1 LFYKT
6 LLPLSFT
13 IFTFTAQ
20 ATAVI
25 TLNNGDEITAE
36 VTREDE
42 INLYLSHPILGELV
56 IPQTQIAQLTA
67 KDDPK
72 VVNDE
77 VLETEEVAEV
87 PVAEVEA
94 KKPTDNGLFGLGLL
108 ENWKRRFDLGIAGS
122 AGRNENSQINA
133 GFTADY
139 EDNDTRIS
147 HKSSYY
153 RSESNGTLSNHNFYS
168 TLNKDWLDDETPWL
182 VFATGR
188 LDIDEFKD
196 WDYRVNADAGV
207 GYEFINSDKF
217 LLVGKTGLGFN
228 QTFGGEDEE
237 FTPEGSLGVETKWK
251 LSKFQQ
257 LKFSNTYFPHLE
269 DFSEFRNVTNFDW
282 TLDLNTFVGVAL
294 KLGLSN
300 EHDSTV
306 DDGEDKNDFKYTV
319 SLSWTL

>member
-20 ATAVI
+20 ATAII
-25 TLNNGDEITAE
+25 TLNNGDKISAEITSK
-36 VTREDE
+36 DE
-42 INLYLSHPILGELV
+42 TNIYLSHPILGELV
-56 IPQTQIAQLTA
+56 IPQSQIAQL
-67 KDDPK
+67 DNNDQMGNI
-72 VVNDE
+72 NDE
-77 VLETEEVAEV
+77 SFDSEEVTETLA
-87 PVAEVEA
+87 ADEA
-94 KKPTDNGLFGLGLL
+94 SNETVDNGLFGLGLL
-108 ENWKRRFDLGIAGS
+108 ENWQRRFDLGIAGS

-153 RSESNGTLSNHNFYS
+153 RSESNGSLSNHNFYS